1 MSDSRTLLTGGRVLP
16 CEDRTVIDDG
26 IVAIEDDRIVWVGP
40 APALPARLADGARVD
55 VTGCTVLPGLVDA
68 HMHISFGQA
77 ASEEELSLHTP
88 AAYRA
93 IRAAVDAR
101 LVLEA
106 GVTSACDPG
115 GPTGIAVAV
124 RDAVE
129 AGLIAGPRLSAAGR
143 QLTTQQGIGDTLP
156 APLGDLDSS
165 FGALVRG
172 AHEIVQEIR
181 DEVKQ
186 GVDLIK
192 IAGSG
197 PGTEEYAAFSL
208 DELRVAVTEAHRLQR
223 PVAIHAR
230 SRQSVADAVEA
241 GVDWIMHASFMD
253 PATLDRVIA
262 AGIPIVPAMT
272 LLVNTLEAGDGVLP
286 IAALDGMRRELDA
299 AVSILSKA
307 YADGATLIAGSE
319 SGFAM
324 TPYGEWHT
332 RELELFVD
340 LLGIAPHDA
349 LLAMTRDATR
359 AVPRHATDIGTLA
372 PGKFADVLVVDGNP
386 DEDVRILG
394 EPARRRLVLRGGRP
408 VELSGAAERRRLPSE
423 RTRMYTDH
431 VHHRPDRHELR

>member
-1 MSDSRTLLTGGRVLP
+1 MTDRCTLLAGGRVLP

-26 IVAIEDDRIVWVGP
+26 VVAIEGDRIAWVG
-40 APALPARLADGARVD
+40 AAAALPEQFADGARVD

-88 AAYRA
+88 VAYRA

-115 GPTGIAVAV
+115 GPSGIAVAV

-129 AGLIAGPRLSAAGR
+129 AGLIVGPRFTAAGR

-156 APLGDLDSS
+156 APLGDLDTA

-172 AHEIVQEIR
+172 QHEIVQEIR

-186 GVDLIK
+186 GVDVIK

-197 PGTEEYAAFSL
+197 PGTEEYAAFTV
-208 DELRVAVTEAHRLQR
+208 DELRVAVTEAHRLHR

-230 SRQSVADAVEA
+230 SRQSVADAVDV

-262 AGIPIVPAMT
+262 ADIPIVPAMT
-272 LLVNTLEAGDGVLP
+272 LLVNTLEAGETVLP
-286 IAALDGMRRELDA
+286 PAALDGMRRELDA

-307 YADGATLIAGSE
+307 HGDGATLIAGSE

-340 LLGIAPHDA
+340 LLGVAPHDA
-349 LLAMTRDATR
+349 LLAMTRDAVR
-359 AVPRHATDIGTLA
+359 AVPRHAADIGTLT
-372 PGKFADVLVVDGNP
+372 PGKFADVLVIDGNP
-386 DEDVRILG
+386 DEDVRTLG
-394 EPARRRLVLRGGRP
+394 DPARRRLVLQGGRP
-408 VELSGAAERRRLPSE
+408 VERVHAGERRRLPSE
-423 RTRMYTDH
+423 RTRLYTDR
-431 VHHRPDRHELR
+431 VHRRPREQDSR